1 MFIDLNIIIKSIKIF
16 TILLTRKQM
25 IQHKF
30 NALVCTNGSQ
40 RYSSKNGKWCT
51 VQYIHIERCEMAT
64 HSTIHFAHLLHR
76 NATYFFCLSFFLNKK
91 KKHIPQF
98 CKSHCCAV
106 FLACDSKHRS
116 PDDVIS
122 KKMSGH
128 AS

>member
-1 MFIDLNIIIKSIKIF
+1 MENGVLYSIYILKDVKWRHTAQSTLHIDYTEMRHIF
-16 TILLTRKQM
+16 
-25 IQHKF
+25 
-30 NALVCTNGSQ
+30 
-40 RYSSKNGKWCT
+40 
-51 VQYIHIERCEMAT
+51 
-64 HSTIHFAHLLHR
+64 FASL
-76 NATYFFCLSFFLNKK
+76 FFLNKK

-116 PDDVIS
+116 PDDVIL